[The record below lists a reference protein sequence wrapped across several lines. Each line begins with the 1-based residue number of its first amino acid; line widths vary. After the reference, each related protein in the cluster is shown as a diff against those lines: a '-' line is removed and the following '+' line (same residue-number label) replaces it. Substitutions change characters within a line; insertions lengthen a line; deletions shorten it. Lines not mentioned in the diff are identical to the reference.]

1 MIARTLVLP
10 ALILAA
16 VVPAAPA
23 AAELPQP
30 VRAMIEAAIAT
41 GKTETVTTVAEIA
54 RTANPADIAEI
65 DALIRPFTVAQ
76 AARTTEL
83 AAQRLAAARVASQRG
98 KWSGNGQIGGF
109 QSSGNTDTVGVTT
122 AVTLQRL
129 GGDLTHRFRASA
141 DYQRANGATS
151 REQFLFSWEPRYQFS
166 PALFVYGLTQFE
178 RNRLQG
184 VASRYA
190 VSGGLGYK
198 VVDRGGLSLSVKAG
212 PALRQTNFIGGG
224 SDARI
229 AGLIGLDFDWQI
241 SDAIKLTQDT
251 NGTAEAGGQA
261 IAIIDSAN
269 TSIDIITGLEA
280 SITDKLSARL
290 SYSIEYD
297 SNPPLGAVKT
307 DTLTRFTLIY
317 GF

>member
-1 MIARTLVLP
+1 MARKFILP
-10 ALILAA
+10 ALILAGVSRA
-16 VVPAAPA
+16 GPA

-30 VRAMIEAAIAT
+30 VRAMIDTAIAT
-41 GKTETVTTVAEIA
+41 GNAETVATVAEIA
-54 RTANPADIAEI
+54 RTANPGDSAEI
-65 DALIRPFTVAQ
+65 DTLIRPFIEAQ
-76 AARTTEL
+76 ATRTAEL
-83 AAQRLAAARVASQRG
+83 AAQQHAALQIASQRS

-109 QSSGNTDTVGVTT
+109 QSSGNTDTIGVTT
-122 AVTLQRL
+122 ALSLQRL
-129 GGDLTHRFRASA
+129 GGDFTHRFRASA

-184 VASRYA
+184 ISSRYA

-224 SDARI
+224 SDGRI
-229 AGLIGLDFDWQI
+229 AALIGLDFDWQI

-261 IAIIDSAN
+261 VAIIDSAN
-269 TSIDIITGLEA
+269 TSVDIITGLEA
-280 SITDKLSARL
+280 SITNSLSARF

-307 DTLTRFTLIY
+307 DTLTRFTLVY

>member
-1 MIARTLVLP
+1 MIARMP
-10 ALILAA
+10 IIAALILSG
-16 VVPAAPA
+16 VSLSGPA

-30 VRAMIEAAIAT
+30 VREMLDAAIAT
-41 GKTETVTTVAEIA
+41 GNAQTVATVAEIA
-54 RTANPADIAEI
+54 RRVNADDAAEI
-65 DALIRPFTVAQ
+65 AAIIRPFTEAEAVRTAELASQRLAVAQ
-76 AARTTEL
+76 I
-83 AAQRLAAARVASQRG
+83 AAQRT

-122 AVTLQRL
+122 ALTLQRL
-129 GGDLTHRFRASA
+129 GGDWTHRFRASA

-151 REQFLFSWEPRYQFS
+151 REQYLFSWEPRYQFS

-184 VASRYA
+184 VSSRYA

-224 SDARI
+224 SDGRI
-229 AGLIGLDFDWQI
+229 AALIGLDFDWQI

-261 IAIIDSAN
+261 VAIIDSAN

-280 SITDKLSARL
+280 SITNSLSARL